1 MKINIQH
8 SFPGI
13 YAIRNITTNKLYI
26 GKSKNIYKRLHQHL
40 TDIKYKERNHNENPY
55 LLNAIN
61 KYSLADFEYIILEK
75 TILDEK
81 YLSERELH
89 FIDKY
94 NTTNKKFGYN
104 LRRDSSTK
112 MIVHDKTRQKISKR
126 LKKEWSSGIRKNH
139 GQKLADNWKN
149 NKERKSN
156 QSLLMSKT
164 LTKYEYH
171 LTKNDIT
178 IIVDYKKLKELN
190 LQNCLATF
198 ARKNTSKIIFKGYII
213 EKLKVNED
221 IVQPD

>member
-1 MKINIQH
+1 MKIDIKH

-40 TDIKYKERNHNENPY
+40 SDIKYEHRNHNENPY
-55 LLNAIN
+55 LLNAIK
-61 KYSLADFEYIILEK
+61 KYSLVDFEYIILEK

-112 MIVHDKTRQKISKR
+112 MIVHDKTRKKISKR

-139 GQKLADNWKN
+139 GQKLANNWKN
-149 NKERKSN
+149 NKKRKVN

-171 LTKNDIT
+171 LTKDNLT
-178 IIVDYKKLKELN
+178 IIVDYKKLKELG
-190 LQNCLATF
+190 LKNCLPTF
-198 ARKNTSKIIFKGYII
+198 ARKNTNKIIFKGYII